1 MITINYMNKKN
12 VDDIKLNKE
21 QPVLRHGYSII
32 YYTVYVHVLCCTISR
47 GDLTVFD

>member
-21 QPVLRHGYSII
+21 QHVLRHGYSII
-32 YYTVYVHVLCCTISR
+32 YYTVYMYCVVQYQGEI
-47 GDLTVFD
+47 